1 MANRQVNGDGYQ
13 YAVVDTALAPGGG
26 GYFTEELAPRR
37 QKVGK
42 FFFSIRETSPDS
54 SPSVVV
60 VKLQFRCTGDTGWT
74 DYLKN
79 GTTDWPTGTRIMIN
93 DYAAGVRWRAGVADN
108 NDYTSGAVTF
118 GFDW

>member
-1 MANRQVNGDGYQ
+1 MANRKVNGDGYQ

-26 GYFTEELAPRR
+26 GYFTDELAPRR
-37 QKVGK
+37 QKVGR

-60 VKLQFRCTGDTGWT
+60 VKLQYKCPGDTGWT
-74 DYLKN
+74 TKLN
-79 GTTDWPTGTRIMIN
+79 GTSEWSIGDRIIIN
-93 DYAAGVRWRAGVADN
+93 DYAAGVRWRAGVVDN
-108 NDYTSGAVTF
+108 SDYTSGAVTF